1 MNLTKV
7 DKASQGIENAYVKT
21 LTQAYKDTYQNINN
35 ELQSLYA
42 RYSVDGKLSL
52 EIMSVKDRN
61 KVTRLTKL
69 IDKINLELNSLNR
82 GMPQEMAGYL
92 TNQWLK
98 NYEMTADAVTD
109 LTGLSFD
116 VIPREQVYQS
126 ALSDL
131 GKIGLES
138 NAQTV
143 KINLKRAI
151 TQSIVKGDS
160 IQTMAN
166 VVQSALEVNA
176 NNAVRIARTE
186 TTRVMSEARMS
197 MFKDAE
203 DLGINME
210 KKWIAAQD
218 SRTRHTH
225 ATLDG
230 QQVKMDK
237 LFKSESGA
245 GLMYPGDQSAGASE
259 TVNCRCTIVSILTD
273 YE

>member
-21 LTQAYKDTYQNINN
+21 LTEAYKDTYSNINN

-42 RYSVDGKLSL
+42 RYSVNGKLSL
-52 EIMSVKDRN
+52 EIMSVKD
-61 KVTRLTKL
+61 KKKMTRLVKL
-69 IDKINLELNSLNR
+69 IDKVNAELNSLNR

-92 TNQWLK
+92 TNQWLM
-98 NYEMTADAVTD
+98 NYEMTSDKVTD

-131 GKIGLES
+131 AKIGLES
-138 NAQTV
+138 NSQTV

-160 IQTMAN
+160 IQTMAKA
-166 VVQSALEVNA
+166 VQSALEINA

-203 DLGINME
+203 DLGIKMK
-210 KKWIAAQD
+210 KKWVSATD
-218 SRTRHTH
+218 SRTRDTH
-225 ATLDG
+225 AQLDG
-230 QQVKMDK
+230 VTIGMDK
-237 LFKSESGA
+237 TFNN
-245 GLMYPGDQSAGASE
+245 GLKYPGDQSGTESE
-259 TVNCRCTIVSILTD
+259 VINCRCTVVSILTD